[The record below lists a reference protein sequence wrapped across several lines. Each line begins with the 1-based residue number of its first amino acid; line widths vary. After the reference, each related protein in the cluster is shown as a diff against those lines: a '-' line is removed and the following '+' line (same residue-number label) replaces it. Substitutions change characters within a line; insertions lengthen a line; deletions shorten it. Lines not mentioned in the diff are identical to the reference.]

1 MVILKEEHILKIIRG
16 PHLTEKSQSIANL
29 KQLVFRVLSSSTKK
43 EIKAAVE
50 QLLEVK
56 VIAVNI
62 VNVNGKSKRFGT
74 RIGSRKDY
82 KKAYISLDKSVDIQA
97 LISQDQ
103 A

>member
-16 PHLTEKSQSIANL
+16 PHLTEKSQSITNL
-29 KQLVFRVLSSSTKK
+29 KQLVFRVLPNSTKK
-43 EIKAAVE
+43 EIKIAVE

-62 VNVNGKSKRFGT
+62 INVNGKNKRFGT
-74 RIGSRKDY
+74 RVGFRKDY
-82 KKAYISLDKSVDIQA
+82 KKAYISLDKSVDIQS

>member
-16 PHLTEKSQSIANL
+16 PHLTEKSQSITNL
-29 KQLVFRVLSSSTKK
+29 KQLVFRVLSNSTKK
-43 EIKAAVE
+43 EIKIAVE

-74 RIGSRKDY
+74 RFGFRKDY
-82 KKAYISLDKSVDIQA
+82 KKAYISLDKSVDIQS